1 MHILGKH
8 VNGVHKGPTCLRFAR
23 AIRKDP
29 VGAAGRRHQPEAPSA
44 ASALGLGLRTEPKFH
59 LLTPEI
65 LQLVGED
72 EKT

>member
-29 VGAAGRRHQPEAPSA
+29 VGAAGRRPQPEAPSA
-44 ASALGLGLRTEPKFH
+44 ASALGL
-59 LLTPEI
+59 
-65 LQLVGED
+65 
-72 EKT
+72 